1 MIGRRHDAAT
11 NTAAVEQ
18 LRADFTGKHAG
29 EAVYAVN
36 GSTVVYSVPLT
47 ALGLETGSAASA
59 LRIYFK
65 VADGVD
71 GAEEI
76 MNYYVSGR
84 CLPMGRLSYEYKFKL
99 PDTAD

>member
-1 MIGRRHDAAT
+1 MSG
-11 NTAAVEQ
+11 NTV
-18 LRADFTGKHAG
+18 L
-29 EAVYAVN
+29 
-36 GSTVVYSVPLT
+36 YSVPL
-47 ALGLETGSAASA
+47 ASLGIETGSAASA
-59 LRIYFK
+59 FRIYFK
-65 VADGVD
+65 VADGVE